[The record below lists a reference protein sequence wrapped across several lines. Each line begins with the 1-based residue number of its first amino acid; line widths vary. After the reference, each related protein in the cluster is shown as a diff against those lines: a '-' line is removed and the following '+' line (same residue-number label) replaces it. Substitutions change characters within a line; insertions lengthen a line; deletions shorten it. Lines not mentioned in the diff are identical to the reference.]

1 VVECQPTIATNKLR
15 KVPPLD
21 PFPSSSWP
29 EGVRG
34 ISIGEV
40 DGIGV
45 NAKGELYWRGKP
57 VEIRRP
63 LDLSRAQKI
72 GAVLVATFTVI
83 GGIGAGVQGWAAYN
97 ELACKLGWRAALCPK
112 PVLTTRNIGEQI

>member
-1 VVECQPTIATNKLR
+1 MSTDDRDEQLR

-63 LDLSRAQKI
+63 LDLSRAK
-72 GAVLVATFTVI
+72 
-83 GGIGAGVQGWAAYN
+83 
-97 ELACKLGWRAALCPK
+97 RSALSSWQPL
-112 PVLTTRNIGEQI
+112 P